1 MASGSTLGFV
11 TIGDSLEPARSVR
24 WDGPSGATIR
34 LMDATLLALVSTAA
48 TTAAETTGAVESALT
63 SIAAGMLP
71 SEAITTLP
79 ATAGQVSVPLS
90 LELAAVFVGAVLGGL
105 AAADHRLDIMGM
117 ATLGITTGLGGGIIR
132 DVILLDH
139 GVAAFSSSSYLLT
152 ALLASALAY
161 FFTQVVHRLKPV
173 LFAVDAVS
181 LGLFAIVG
189 ADKALRAGLL
199 VLPAIMLGT
208 ITAVGGGMLRDILVG
223 DVPKLLKP
231 GTLYGLAAVAS
242 ATFFVLLVDY
252 VHITKGWAGV
262 VAVALAIAVRGLSAW
277 LKWETK
283 PAPDLSPALF
293 GVARRISRRRGPT
306 R

>member
-1 MASGSTLGFV
+1 
-11 TIGDSLEPARSVR
+11 
-24 WDGPSGATIR
+24 
-34 LMDATLLALVSTAA
+34 MDATLLALASTVA
-48 TTAAETTGAVESALT
+48 TTAADATGTVGSVLT
-63 SIAAGMLP
+63 SIAADVLP
-71 SEAITTLP
+71 PEVTTTLP
-79 ATAGQVSVPLS
+79 ATAGQVSVPLA
-90 LELAAVFVGAVLGGL
+90 LELAAVFAGAVLGGL
-105 AAADHRLDIMGM
+105 AAADHKLDIMGM
-117 ATLGITTGLGGGIIR
+117 ATLGIATGLGGGIIR

-152 ALLASALAY
+152 ALLASAVAY

-208 ITAVGGGMLRDILVG
+208 ITSVGGGMLRDILVG

-231 GTLYGLAAVAS
+231 GTLYGMAAVAS
-242 ATFFVLLVDY
+242 ATFFVVMVDY

-262 VAVALAIAVRGLSAW
+262 AAVALAIAVRGLSVW

-283 PAPDLSPALF
+283 PASDLSPALL
-293 GVARRISRRRGPT
+293 GVARRIRGRRDSAGRHE
-306 R
+306 

>member
-1 MASGSTLGFV
+1 MSALGGEAAFAP
-11 TIGDSLEPARSVR
+11 GCYDSR
-24 WDGPSGATIR
+24 
-34 LMDATLLALVSTAA
+34 MDATLLALASTVA
-48 TTAAETTGAVESALT
+48 TSAAEATGTVRSVLT
-63 SIAAGMLP
+63 SIAADVLP
-71 SEAITTLP
+71 PEVTTTLP
-79 ATAGQVSVPLS
+79 ATAGQVAVPLA
-90 LELAAVFVGAVLGGL
+90 LELAAVFAGAVLGGL
-105 AAADHRLDIMGM
+105 AAADHKLDIMGM
-117 ATLGITTGLGGGIIR
+117 ATLGIATGLGGGIIR

-161 FFTQVVHRLKPV
+161 FFTQVVHRLNPV

-231 GTLYGLAAVAS
+231 GTLYGMAAVAS
-242 ATFFVLLVDY
+242 ATFFVVMVDY

-262 VAVALAIAVRGLSAW
+262 AAVALAVAVRGLSVW

-283 PAPDLSPALF
+283 PASDLSPAVF
-293 GVARRISRRRGPT
+293 GVARRLGRRRT